1 MKLTRKGIKWIIIIA
16 VIILA
21 IFGLLAAIMKGWF
34 NNLFGRNNVSVPA
47 VEPQIPVV
55 VEEEDP
61 FKEIKLSLR
70 VDLDTETLDKMYI
83 EFMRDFLNYSTLDQ
97 SDART
102 SAASLVGWSSKEGTK
117 MFDAVSFPFEVVEA
131 KKTEYIDDDIEAI
144 YKELQ
149 DETMRNPVLGDM
161 IIQGMKEMALQ
172 DKTTVAELNE
182 DWVDEFLANY
192 DEFGLQTF
200 LTKHTVYWENNGF
213 ELPHDGELV
222 SEWEREHPN
231 APIPTDE
238 ELEFIRDENGDEKYF
253 VTEYYARTAKRILA
267 FLDRCTIEGVQTYA
281 TTKHWPLNASL
292 DANFVRTYMNED
304 KNYVERE
311 PALVFSVRLKDDSKQ
326 LLFGFNIYDK
336 RLMIYSRYSRPVNPP
351 TPPAPNPPKPTPTP
365 NPPGPNP
372 TPSPEPTPST
382 LDKDPSKDP
391 LHNDNAPWGGNEG
404 EGGTNDQN
412 DSDPSLTDMSD
423 AHGGPDNNQ
432 GHSDPETVKPGSN
445 PSETHDENIG
455 NEDDGNT
462 NTIEGQEE
470 DQMDYGE
477 EDHSQPFEFSGGES
491 YSSID
496 EVPFE
501 GAMSS
506 EPEIP

>member
-34 NNLFGRNNVSVPA
+34 NNLFDRNNVSVPA

-55 VEEEDP
+55 AEEEDP

-70 VDLDTETLDKMYI
+70 VDLDTETLDKMYT

-200 LTKHTVYWENNGF
+200 LTKHTVYWENHGF

-238 ELEFIRDENGDEKYF
+238 ELEF
-253 VTEYYARTAKRILA
+253 TAIQAEETKERVIKA
-267 FLDRCTIEGVQTYA
+267 FKEMGRRVNC
-281 TTKHWPLNASL
+281 
-292 DANFVRTYMNED
+292 
-304 KNYVERE
+304 
-311 PALVFSVRLKDDSKQ
+311 SV
-326 LLFGFNIYDK
+326 
-336 RLMIYSRYSRPVNPP
+336 
-351 TPPAPNPPKPTPTP
+351 
-365 NPPGPNP
+365 
-372 TPSPEPTPST
+372 
-382 LDKDPSKDP
+382 
-391 LHNDNAPWGGNEG
+391 
-404 EGGTNDQN
+404 
-412 DSDPSLTDMSD
+412 
-423 AHGGPDNNQ
+423 
-432 GHSDPETVKPGSN
+432 
-445 PSETHDENIG
+445 
-455 NEDDGNT
+455 
-462 NTIEGQEE
+462 
-470 DQMDYGE
+470 
-477 EDHSQPFEFSGGES
+477 
-491 YSSID
+491 
-496 EVPFE
+496 
-501 GAMSS
+501 
-506 EPEIP
+506 